1 MSLSARNLTFG
12 YDGSPLLRDCSI
24 TLDEG
29 RILGLHGYS
38 GTGKS
43 TLARLLTGYLTPTG
57 GQVLVDG
64 EAVPRGAYNPA
75 QLIQQHPER
84 AVDPRWRL
92 SRVVENIDRGTLED
106 LGIREEW
113 LARRPLEVSGGQLQ
127 RISIARAL
135 DPRTR
140 YLVADEITT
149 MMDGLLQAD
158 IWAKL
163 VAAVRERN
171 LGMLVVS
178 HDRDLLGHVCDEVI
192 EFDPG
197 LVPPLGD
204 SVIDR

>member
-1 MSLSARNLTFG
+1 MSLTGENLSFSYGAT
-12 YDGSPLLRDCSI
+12 PLIRDYSI
-24 TLDEG
+24 TLAED

-57 GQVLVDG
+57 GRVLVDG
-64 EAVPRGAYNPA
+64 APVAHGTFHPA

-84 AVDPRWRL
+84 AADPRWRL
-92 SRVVENIDRGTLED
+92 SRVVENIDRDTLD
-106 LGIREEW
+106 HLGIQPEW
-113 LARRPLEVSGGQLQ
+113 LTRRALEVSGGQLQ

-178 HDRDLLGHVCDEVI
+178 HDRDLMRHVCDEVI
-192 EFDPG
+192 EFDSGIP
-197 LVPPLGD
+197 
-204 SVIDR
+204 REFK

>member
-1 MSLSARNLTFG
+1 MSLTGENLSFSYGRT
-12 YDGSPLLRDCSI
+12 PLIRDYSI
-24 TLDEG
+24 TLTEG
-29 RILGLHGYS
+29 RILGVHGYS

-43 TLARLLTGYLTPTG
+43 TLARLLTGYLTPSEG
-57 GQVLVDG
+57 RVLVDG
-64 EAVPRGAYNPA
+64 APVVRGAFHPA

-92 SRVVENIDRGTLED
+92 SRVVENIDPDTLEQ
-106 LGIREEW
+106 LGIRPEW
-113 LARRPLEVSGGQLQ
+113 LTRRALEVSGGQLQ

-163 VAAVRERN
+163 VAAVRERD

-178 HDRDLLGHVCDEVI
+178 HDRDLMRHVCDEVI
-192 EFDPG
+192 EFDG
-197 LVPPLGD
+197 GAGT
-204 SVIDR
+204 RR

>member
-1 MSLSARNLTFG
+1 MSLHAENLSFSYG
-12 YDGSPLLRDCSI
+12 KEPLIRDYSI
-24 TLDEG
+24 TLTEG

-43 TLARLLTGYLTPTG
+43 TLARLLTGYLTPAS

-64 EAVPRGAYNPA
+64 AVVPRGTYHPA

-92 SRVVENIDRGTLED
+92 SRVVENIDPGTLEH
-106 LGIREEW
+106 LGIQPEW
-113 LARRPLEVSGGQLQ
+113 LTRRALEVSGGQLQ

-163 VAAVRERN
+163 VAAVRERD
-171 LGMLVVS
+171 LGMLVIS
-178 HDRDLLGHVCDEVI
+178 HDRALLRHICDEVI
-192 EFDPG
+192 EFDAGTAPE
-197 LVPPLGD
+197 
-204 SVIDR
+204 DRV

>member
-1 MSLSARNLTFG
+1 MSLSAQDLSFG
-12 YDGSPLLRDCSI
+12 YGWRPLIRDYSI
-24 TLDEG
+24 TLTEG

-43 TLARLLTGYLTPTG
+43 TLARLLTGYLTPSHG
-57 GQVLVDG
+57 RVLVDG
-64 EAVPRGAYNPA
+64 ATVPRGTYNPA

-92 SRVVENIDRGTLED
+92 SRVVENIDQDTLDD
-106 LGIREEW
+106 LGIRREW
-113 LARRPLEVSGGQLQ
+113 LSRRALEVSGGQLQ
-127 RISIARAL
+127 RVSIARAL

-178 HDRDLLGHVCDEVI
+178 HDRDLMAHVCDEVI
-192 EFDPG
+192 EFDSGVQP
-197 LVPPLGD
+197 V
-204 SVIDR
+204 